1 MAVDKRLYRSV
12 TDKQIGGVCA
22 GLAKY
27 FDLDPTLVR
36 LIFIVIALAG
46 GPGVILYI
54 ILMFVIPEEP
64 MDYMSKPKREERSDD
79 DDEPE
84 SL

>member
-1 MAVDKRLYRSV
+1 MASDKRLYRSV
-12 TDKQIGGVCA
+12 TDKQIAGVCA

-36 LIFIVIALAG
+36 LIFLVIALAG

-54 ILMFVIPEEP
+54 ILIFVIPEEP
-64 MDYMSKPKREERSDD
+64 MDFINKPKRGENGNGDGPASV
-79 DDEPE
+79 
-84 SL
+84 